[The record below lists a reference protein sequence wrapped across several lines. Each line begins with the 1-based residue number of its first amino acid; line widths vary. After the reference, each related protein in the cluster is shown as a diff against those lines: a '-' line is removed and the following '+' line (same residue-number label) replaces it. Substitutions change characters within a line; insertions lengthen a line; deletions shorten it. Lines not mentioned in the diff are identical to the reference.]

1 MSTFVFV
8 HGAWHGAWCWSRLLP
23 EMQARGHRSITMD
36 LPVDDA
42 NATFADY
49 ADIVLASYPA
59 AVEDAVLVGHS
70 LGAMVIP
77 LVAASRQ
84 VSRLVFLCGLIPNV
98 DSQPWDGAPPMGRPG
113 AYQTETLD
121 DGSSVF
127 ATFESAQFTFYADCD
142 PQDAK
147 WAFGRLRP
155 QNSTS
160 LWDRAYPLRQLPETP
175 RVAIAAL
182 DDAAMTLEFSRAV
195 TQPRLGV
202 EPIEIPGGHSPFVA
216 RPAELA
222 DLLDQLAP
230 TSNEQGASDRQ

>member
-23 EMQARGHRSITMD
+23 EMQARGHRSVTMD

-59 AVEDAVLVGHS
+59 AVEDVVLVGHS

-77 LVAASRQ
+77 LVAASRPA
-84 VSRLVFLCGLIPNV
+84 SRLVFLCGLIPNV
-98 DSQPWDGAPPMGRPG
+98 DGRPWDGAPPMGRPG

-127 ATFESAQFTFYADCD
+127 ATLSRHDSLSTPTVTCRMPAGPLADC
-142 PQDAK
+142 AHRIRR
-147 WAFGRLRP
+147 AFG
-155 QNSTS
+155 
-160 LWDRAYPLRQLPETP
+160 
-175 RVAIAAL
+175 I
-182 DDAAMTLEFSRAV
+182 
-195 TQPRLGV
+195 
-202 EPIEIPGGHSPFVA
+202 GHTRYGSSPK
-216 RPAELA
+216 PH
-222 DLLDQLAP
+222 
-230 TSNEQGASDRQ
+230 G